1 MTEPTDDL
9 FGHLS
14 AADPVAGQSLP
25 SADDPSA
32 QQILE
37 NAMNQNDMN
46 QNDLNQQGQERRVS
60 PIAAAGD
67 ENPYA
72 WPLTDA
78 SATSPSAVAGASGPA
93 TIEGRSRRNPLML
106 LSAAAAVLL
115 LVGGLLVFSPDNTPS
130 AVAAVHSAAASTAD
144 ADSARVTTTWVLDGT
159 DGVDEQNII
168 GQFDAAY
175 SGENMMFTVDI
186 AEQNISEFPEELPVT
201 EGRLVDD
208 VLYVDFD
215 GQWFA
220 IDTEGLIGE
229 TFADIVDPRV
239 VLDTVQGLTETE
251 EVGAVTI
258 DGVETTHYQSV
269 VDLGEESLVKS
280 GWLAFDGL
288 EVDTDGEVTIDL
300 YVADD
305 GVLRQFD
312 LTGNIEDTT
321 GTGES
326 GTFDVSTRFYDIGAD
341 ITVEAPADVETV
353 DPLQGLFGEN

>member
-9 FGHLS
+9 FEHLA
-14 AADPVAGQSLP
+14 AADPVAGQQLP

-32 QQILE
+32 QQLLE
-37 NAMNQNDMN
+37 NAMNRNTVN
-46 QNDLNQQGQERRVS
+46 QNNLNQDGQRTIS

-78 SATSPSAVAGASGPA
+78 SAASPSTAAGVSATGP
-93 TIEGRSRRNPLML
+93 EGRSRRNPLML

-130 AVAAVHSAAASTAD
+130 AVATVHSAAASTAD

-159 DGVDEQNII
+159 DGTEDQNLI

-175 SGENMMFTVDI
+175 SGDDMMFSVQID
-186 AEQNISEFPEELPVT
+186 EQNISEFPDELPLT

-208 VLYVDFD
+208 TLYVDFD

-229 TFADIVDPRV
+229 TFADIADPRV

-251 EVGAVTI
+251 EVGSATI

-269 VDLGEESLVKS
+269 IDLGEDSLVKS

-288 EVDTDGEVTIDL
+288 DVDTDGEVTIDL
-300 YVADD
+300 YVDGD

-312 LTGNIEDTT
+312 LTGDVQDTS
-321 GTGES
+321 GSGES

-341 ITVEAPADVETV
+341 ITVEAPPDVETV
-353 DPLQGLFGEN
+353 DPLQGLFGED